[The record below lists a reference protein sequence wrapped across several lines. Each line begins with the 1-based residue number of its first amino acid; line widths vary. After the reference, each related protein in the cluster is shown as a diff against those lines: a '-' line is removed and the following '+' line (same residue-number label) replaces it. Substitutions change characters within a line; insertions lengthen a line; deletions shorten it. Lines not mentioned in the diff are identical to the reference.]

1 MKYRYILLLL
11 LGVDALIL
19 FFQTSEVSIST
30 AEAELLYG
38 SFSFLQFV
46 TKISLSV
53 FGQNDFGLRF
63 VMISLHLFSALL
75 LYEIS
80 KNYVHLK
87 RNRLWLVLL
96 FIMLP
101 GVVSSAIVVNDAGII
116 IFGLFLYIY
125 VSQSFSEKYSLALLF
140 FLALLNHGFVYLFL
154 GLGIYAIIHRKK
166 HQLFLN
172 LFYLSINI
180 YLYGL
185 DLNGFPRGHFLDTI
199 GVYSAI
205 LTPIVFIYIVYTLY
219 RRFLAKKMDQVWY
232 IAATALLYSLVVSFR
247 QQVSLEYF
255 APYLIVALPLAAQ
268 IFISSYRVRLRMYRK
283 RYKLIF
289 TLAFLFLFINF
300 ITVLFNKELYLVL
313 DNPKKHFAY
322 KMHIAKELATA
333 LQKREIRCVSTNRDL
348 AIRLKFYGISQC
360 DTYYLK
366 ELPLKDV
373 KKADVTISYKKK
385 TIYAASVTNLNNK

>member
-19 FFQTSEVSIST
+19 FFQTSEISIST

-38 SFSFLQFV
+38 SFSFLQFI
-46 TKISLSV
+46 TKVSLSI

-63 VMISLHLFSALL
+63 VMILLHLFSTLL
-75 LYEIS
+75 LYKIS
-80 KNYVHLK
+80 KNYIHLK

-125 VSQSFSEKYSLALLF
+125 VSQSYSEKYSLAFLL

-154 GLGIYAIIHRKK
+154 GLVIYAIIHRKK
-166 HQLFLN
+166 HQLYFN

-232 IAATALLYSLVVSFR
+232 IAVTALLYSLVVSFR

-268 IFISSYRVRLRMYRK
+268 TFISSYRVRLRIYRK

-322 KMHIAKELATA
+322 KMHVAKELATV
-333 LQKREIRCVSTNRDL
+333 LKKREIHCVSTNKDL

-360 DTYYLK
+360 DTYHLK
-366 ELPLKDV
+366 ELPLKDI
-373 KKADVTISYKKK
+373 KNSDVTISYKNK
-385 TIYAASVTNLNNK
+385 TLYAASVTNLNNK